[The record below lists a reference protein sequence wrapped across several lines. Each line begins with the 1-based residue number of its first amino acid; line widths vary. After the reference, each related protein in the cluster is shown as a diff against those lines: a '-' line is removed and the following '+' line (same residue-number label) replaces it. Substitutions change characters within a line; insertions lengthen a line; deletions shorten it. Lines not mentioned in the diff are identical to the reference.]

1 MCHYERKKKR
11 DKGNKEQITHVR
23 VYEGEKGKKEEEE
36 KGKGE
41 NATLTTDQI
50 KPRLDTR
57 RQEKRIVYEIY
68 YTAVSSRDSYDVS
81 R

>member
-1 MCHYERKKKR
+1 MSDMCHYERKKKR

-23 VYEGEKGKKEEEE
+23 VYEGEKGKKEE
-36 KGKGE
+36 KGKEE

-57 RQEKRIVYEIY
+57 RQEKRKVHEI
-68 YTAVSSRDSYDVS
+68 
-81 R
+81 